1 MILAKSM
8 LNKINL
14 KKVLISEALSDSYTR
29 YDLNNVLK
37 EHDEIKW
44 KIPSKIFLMQL
55 KNINIKW
62 IFIALNA

>member
-29 YDLNNVLK
+29 NDLNNVLK
-37 EHDEIKW
+37 EHDEIK
-44 KIPSKIFLMQL
+44 
-55 KNINIKW
+55 
-62 IFIALNA
+62 